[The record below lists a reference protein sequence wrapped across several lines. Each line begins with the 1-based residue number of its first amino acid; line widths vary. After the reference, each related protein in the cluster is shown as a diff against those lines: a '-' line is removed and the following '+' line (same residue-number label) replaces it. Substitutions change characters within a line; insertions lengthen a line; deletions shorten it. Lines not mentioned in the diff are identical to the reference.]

1 MKLNIHTRDKL
12 CLERIEKLIFAF
24 FLIFCRLSDYKIQKE
39 STLHLVL
46 CLRGGTQIFVK
57 TLTRKTITLE
67 VEPSDTM
74 ENVKVKIRDKGG
86 IHPDQKRFIFA
97 RKQLKDGRTYVRHR
111 RALPKASKFVSL
123 LQKLTKID

>member
-1 MKLNIHTRDKL
+1 M
-12 CLERIEKLIFAF
+12 CFERIWKLIFAF
-24 FLIFCRLSDYKIQKE
+24 FLIFCRLSDYNIQKK
-39 STLHLVL
+39 SNLHLVL

-57 TLTRKTITLE
+57 TLTDKTITLG

-74 ENVKVKIRDKGG
+74 ENVKGG
-86 IHPDQKRFIFA
+86 IRPDQQRFIFA

-123 LQKLTKID
+123 LKNID